1 MLSWYHF
8 SVTGLM
14 EGHDYTF
21 RVSAENDLG
30 VGEPC
35 HTDVPTRAKGA
46 IGTSQFSRLV
56 FTDLYHMTLTCDVVS
71 LSYFLTDVCIIFL
84 FSCE

>member
-1 MLSWYHF
+1 
-8 SVTGLM
+8 M

-35 HTDVPTRAKGA
+35 QTDVPTRAKGA
-46 IGTSQFSRLV
+46 IGTW
-56 FTDLYHMTLTCDVVS
+56 TLICLEYTTIYNAFIVVS
-71 LSYFLTDVCIIFL
+71 Y
-84 FSCE
+84 

>member
-1 MLSWYHF
+1 
-8 SVTGLM
+8 M

-46 IGTSQFSRLV
+46 IGTSQFTCLV
-56 FTDLYHMTLTCDVVS
+56 FADSYQLILPCDVVLMS
-71 LSYFLTDVCIIFL
+71 ANYIFLTDVCIIFYFHTNNHL
-84 FSCE
+84 LNS

>member
-1 MLSWYHF
+1 
-8 SVTGLM
+8 M

-46 IGTSQFSRLV
+46 IGTLSFTRPV
-56 FTDLYHMTLTCDVVS
+56 FTELYHVTLICDVAA
-71 LSYFLTDVCIIFL
+71 YYIF
-84 FSCE
+84 